1 MQSPNKFYVT
11 LTLSLVLFLLGLVSF
26 WAWQANYLTQRVQE
40 NLDIVIELEEEHT
53 LEQRRRLLA
62 YLSEARFTNP
72 LTVPNFE
79 SKEAGLAKLDPEMA
93 RDLEDLGIN
102 NPLLDVITFNVA
114 VTYLR
119 EDSLRMISE
128 EVQLQPGVIGVF
140 YQENFIEGLVRNART
155 VTLVLIGLTLLF
167 LVIVSILIHNT
178 VRISLSANRM
188 LIKTQ
193 ELVGASWWFISR
205 PYLLRSIWQGL
216 VAGCLAI
223 GALVAMVYFADRF
236 LPELE
241 VLSDPLPLLV
251 VSGGVLLLGILVNFL
266 SYYVGVRRY
275 LRLRIDDLY

>member
-79 SKEAGLAKLDPEMA
+79 TKEAGLAKLDPEMA

-140 YQENFIEGLVRNART
+140 YQENFIDGLVRNART

-223 GALVAMVYFADRF
+223 GGLVAMVYFADRF